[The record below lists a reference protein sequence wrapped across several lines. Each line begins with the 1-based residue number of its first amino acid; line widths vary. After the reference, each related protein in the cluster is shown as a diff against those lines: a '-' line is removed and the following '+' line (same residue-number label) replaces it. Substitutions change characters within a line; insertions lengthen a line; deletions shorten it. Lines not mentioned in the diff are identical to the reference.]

1 MLITITCELLS
12 LFFIIVIF
20 VSYLLRNKTTSSES
34 SFFFRMIVIT
44 IIGLIVEIIT
54 TFTLAYRDIIPFIN
68 IFCNKLYLCIIV
80 EIMVEIT
87 CFIVF
92 LNNDSLTYE
101 SKKGAILRRTLGI
114 SLSIVMIIIIFLPI
128 EFYSVFN
135 GDRFGVYTD
144 GPGVTFAI
152 SYGIVLFLF
161 DVYSVFRYR
170 NYYYKQRV
178 LCLVFYFLLLTVG
191 VLARLLV
198 PGVTII
204 FAEITLICILIY
216 FIIENYDMKKLET
229 LKQIEAKATELNNE
243 KTKFLF
249 NMSHDIRT
257 SLNTIV
263 VTSNDLI
270 ESNVP
275 EDIKTDLKDCLYASE
290 TLLEIVGNIIDLNK
304 IEKDVITLNNVEYNL
319 KKEVESLVD
328 MTSIRI
334 ENKPINFIMNID
346 NSIPNV
352 LFGDKVYVKQIINN
366 LLTNAFKYTNEGTVK
381 LDIVCENDFN
391 KNECLLTISVSD
403 TGIGIKDTSKLF
415 NKFERFNI
423 DKISSVEG
431 TGLGLTITKKIIDSM
446 NGTIN
451 VESTFGKGSK
461 FQVKLKQQILDKA
474 NLSSKLNN
482 IINYNFGNR
491 RVLIFDDDRLN
502 LKVEKKS
509 LSKFNFKIDAC
520 STSKEAID
528 LITNNGYDLII
539 CDAYIENTFDDEV
552 LKMAKK
558 YNVPIVALTADAIEG
573 AEKKYLSLGY
583 SYYISKPYSIND
595 IYNVLEKV
603 FRK

>member
-12 LFFIIVIF
+12 LFFITVIF
-20 VSYLLRNKTTSSES
+20 ISYLLRNKNASDES
-34 SFFFRMIVIT
+34 VFFFRMIVIT
-44 IIGLIVEIIT
+44 IVGLVIEIVT
-54 TFTLAYRDIIPFIN
+54 TFTLAYRDVVPIIN
-68 IFCNKLYLCIIV
+68 IIFNKIYLCIVV

-92 LNNDSLTYE
+92 LNNDQLPIE
-101 SKKGAILRRTLGI
+101 SKKGSLLRKSLMI
-114 SLSIVMIIIIFLPI
+114 SLTLVMVVLLFLPI
-128 EFYSVFN
+128 DYYSVFF

-144 GPGVTFAI
+144 GPGVVFAI
-152 SYGIVLFLF
+152 SYGILLFLF
-161 DVYSVFRYR
+161 DVYALLRYR
-170 NYYYKQRV
+170 KKYYKQSV
-178 LCLVFYFLLLTVG
+178 LCLFFYFLLLFIG
-191 VLARLLV
+191 VIGRLLV

-204 FAEITLICILIY
+204 FAEVTLICILIY
-216 FIIENYDMKKLET
+216 FIIENYDVKRLDT
-229 LKQIEAKATELNNE
+229 LKQIEAKANELNEE
-243 KTKFLF
+243 KTRFLS
-249 NMSHDIRT
+249 NMSHEIRT

-263 VTSNDLI
+263 VTSSELI

-275 EDIKTDLKDCLYASE
+275 DDIKTDLKDCLYASD

-328 MTSIRI
+328 MTSVRI

-352 LFGDKVYVKQIINN
+352 LYGDKVYIKQIINN

-381 LDIVCENDFN
+381 LDIICENDFN
-391 KNECLLTISVSD
+391 NKVCNLTITVSD

-431 TGLGLTITKKIIDSM
+431 TGLGLVITKKIIDSM

-461 FQVKLKQQILDKA
+461 FQVKLKQQFVDKP
-474 NLSSKLNN
+474 NLTSKISN
-482 IINYNFGNR
+482 IVNYNFGNR
-491 RVLIFDDDRLN
+491 RILIVDDDRLS
-502 LKVEKKS
+502 LKIEKRS

-520 STSKEAID
+520 LTSSEAID
-528 LITNNGYDLII
+528 LITNNGYDLIF
-539 CDAYIENTFDDEV
+539 CDIYLENGMDDEV
-552 LKMAKK
+552 LKTAKK
-558 YNVPIVALTADAIEG
+558 YNIPIVALTADAIEG
-573 AEKKYLSLGY
+573 AEKKYLSMGY

-595 IYNVLEKV
+595 IYEVLENV